1 MPIIL
6 WTVAAIVVAV
16 AGVAVAMRIGMKR
29 EPPPPLP
36 PGERLPFTALQ
47 RLAVWSIAL
56 GGSPAVAAG
65 ALLVHFGAT
74 RFWDDDRVRLPIT
87 ALLVASVLAF
97 GAVAIRMYALSARDD
112 GGVDERDR
120 AILSRAPVAQSVAV
134 LVTLAAWV
142 VGLTETYHATH
153 LVPSVN
159 LYLLFWSCLIANIA
173 ALPVGILLGYRRG

>member
-1 MPIIL
+1 MPIVLIA
-6 WTVAAIVVAV
+6 VAAIVV

-56 GGSPAVAAG
+56 GGAPAVAAG

-74 RFWDDDRVRLPIT
+74 RFYDDDAVRLPIT

-97 GAVAIRMYALSARDD
+97 GAVAARVYWLAFRDV

-120 AILSRAPVAQSVAV
+120 AILGRAPVAQSVAM
-134 LVTLAAWV
+134 LLTLAAWV
-142 VGLTETYHATH
+142 TGLTVTYSTTH
-153 LVPSVN
+153 LVPTVH
-159 LYLLFWSCLIANIA
+159 LFLLFWSCLIANTA
-173 ALPVGILLGYRRG
+173 ALPVGILLGYRRGG